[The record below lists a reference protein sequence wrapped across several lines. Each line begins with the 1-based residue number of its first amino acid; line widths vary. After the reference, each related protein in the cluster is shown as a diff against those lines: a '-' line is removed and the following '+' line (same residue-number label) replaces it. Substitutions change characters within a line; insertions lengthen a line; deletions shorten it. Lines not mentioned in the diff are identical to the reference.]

1 MENKGSIAKKSK
13 AMATQI
19 FALRGRMIDHE
30 VELKYLSTVKM
41 AADIGTKS
49 LGKVKF
55 QLFRDIITG
64 YALVRAS
71 KRNHTIPIM
80 VISLQKLQK

>member
-1 MENKGSIAKKSK
+1 
-13 AMATQI
+13 MATQI
-19 FALRGRMIDHE
+19 FALRDRMIDHE
-30 VELKYLSTVKM
+30 VELKYLSTVEM
-41 AADIGTKS
+41 AADIGTKA

-71 KRNHTIPIM
+71 KRNYTIPIM
-80 VISLQKLQK
+80 VISLQELQK